1 MTTIKEISQKAGV
14 SIATVSKVMN
24 GKSGVTDA
32 VREKVLAVAREL
44 NYHPNLN
51 ARYLKSGSSR
61 TIGIITEDL
70 TVFNAPEII
79 DGIAADLESAGYHY
93 ILSNLR
99 FYKRYGNGLR
109 DPKESDA
116 LVHSAIDDMLAKQV
130 DGIIYIGFHSH
141 VVVSLPEHSS
151 LKFVCAYCV
160 SDNPEIPSV
169 IYNDEKAAFEAT
181 KLLLNNGCR
190 KIGMITGPSDSIHS
204 ANRIRGHQLAL
215 YEHEIPYNPHLTVTG
230 DWGRDCGNACAET
243 LISMG
248 VDGIFVHNDI
258 MAVGVMDYCAKANIV
273 IGKDLKLVGFD
284 NREISSVIRPAL
296 STVSL
301 PLFEIGQ
308 KSAEWMLRLL
318 NHEPHMDSRTLLD
331 CTIIERESTKS
342 E

>member
-169 IYNDEKAAFEAT
+169 IYHDEKAAF
-181 KLLLNNGCR
+181 
-190 KIGMITGPSDSIHS
+190 D
-204 ANRIRGHQLAL
+204 Q
-215 YEHEIPYNPHLTVTG
+215 
-230 DWGRDCGNACAET
+230 
-243 LISMG
+243 
-248 VDGIFVHNDI
+248 
-258 MAVGVMDYCAKANIV
+258 ANIECTGQGAGTITLTAYGV
-273 IGKDLKLVGFD
+273 KPSIDLPINVMGA
-284 NREISSVIRPAL
+284 N
-296 STVSL
+296 
-301 PLFEIGQ
+301 
-308 KSAEWMLRLL
+308 
-318 NHEPHMDSRTLLD
+318 
-331 CTIIERESTKS
+331 
-342 E
+342 